1 QTRGMVDQ
9 WLEGQGLAREVVYT
23 TPNYLQAAHI
33 VASSD
38 LAAVLPTQLARH
50 FADLLPLRLFD
61 LPFELGPFELDIVSV
76 AQRQNDAA
84 LQWLIEQIDGVA
96 PG

>member
-1 QTRGMVDQ
+1 
-9 WLEGQGLAREVVYT
+9 
-23 TPNYLQAAHI
+23 
-33 VASSD
+33 
-38 LAAVLPTQLARH
+38 VLPTQLARH